1 VHPSFWTAIVIST
14 AIALDPRAASALGRL
29 YGRVE
34 ALACA
39 PTDPEVAAAV
49 VDGVVWITRD
59 GGASWRSAR
68 RLDLLRAEP
77 TEEPA
82 DAASTE
88 DVTEEEPAETDE
100 PTAPV
105 APAVILAVGDRGEW
119 AAGRAEKWVVDSGS
133 GIFARTELG
142 GAVSGLA
149 FDASS
154 RLWVA
159 AGDRLAVFEGRRR
172 TNVVAVTDAGPPVA
186 AGDAG
191 AVLVPGA
198 LGLTRIHFG
207 ADGDVSAQIV
217 GPPAEAVAVD
227 PDDGATYTV
236 SRGAISRIGDGG
248 EASFVARA
256 PVRASRLVIA
266 GGALW
271 VLSGGRWFT
280 SSPLAGLKPTSV
292 RAIAADARGRLWLG
306 ADRGPVPP
314 KERVAS
320 GIGKAAFPVAPGRD
334 IDFARR
340 LPPPCPRPIAAILPD
355 AALMFGFG
363 LDEVASSTVD
373 NRTDTA
379 GTRSWLAV
387 GLTLTWELK
396 PVVDAKCEARLERFA
411 EREEERLA
419 RQVELCAELARAR
432 AAKAS
437 AQTIAGALSAT
448 ITADTLLALI
458 AALGGRKPEEK
469 ENRK

>member
-1 VHPSFWTAIVIST
+1 VILT

-49 VDGVVWITRD
+49 VDGAVWITRD

-68 RLDLLRAEP
+68 RLDPLGAQAP
-77 TEEPA
+77 EEPA
-82 DAASTE
+82 DAESTE
-88 DVTEEEPAETDE
+88 EVIDEPAEAE
-100 PTAPV
+100 MPTAP
-105 APAVILAVGDRGEW
+105 AVTLAVGDRGEW
-119 AAGRAEKWVVDSGS
+119 AAARAGRWVVDTGS

-142 GAVSGLA
+142 ATVSGLA

-159 AGDRLAVFEGRRR
+159 AGDTLAVFEGRRR
-172 TNVVAVTDAGPPVA
+172 TKVIAVPDAGPPVA
-186 AGDAG
+186 AGNAG

-227 PDDGATYTV
+227 PDDGATYAV
-236 SRGAISRIGDGG
+236 ARGAISRIGDGG

-271 VLSGGRWFT
+271 VLSGGRWYT
-280 SSPLAGLKPTSV
+280 SSPLAGPRPTSA

-320 GIGKAAFPVAPGRD
+320 GIGRAAFPVAPERD

-340 LPPPCPRPIAAILPD
+340 PPPPCPRPVAAILPD
-355 AALMFGFG
+355 AALTFGFG
-363 LDEVASSTVD
+363 LDEVASLTVD

-379 GTRSWLAV
+379 GTRSWLAF
-387 GLTLTWELK
+387 GLKLTWELE
-396 PVVDAKCEARLERFA
+396 PLVDAQCEARLERFA

-419 RQVELCAELARAR
+419 RKVELCAELARAR
-432 AAKAS
+432 AAKAA
-437 AQTIAGALSAT
+437 AQTIADALSAY
-448 ITADTLLALI
+448 ITADTLFALI
-458 AALGGRKPEEK
+458 AALGGRAPEEK
-469 ENRK
+469 ERRK